1 MSPKITVITVCYNSA
16 ATIGDT
22 LAAVSRQGYKNVEHL
37 IVDGASTDGT
47 VEIVRQWAG
56 HPVVMTSEPDKGIYD
71 AMNKGLARATG
82 DVIGFLNADD
92 FYADSSAL
100 EKIAAAFQD
109 KQTEACFGDLV
120 YVSKDNRQVVR
131 FWRSRAF
138 VKGAFAK
145 GWCPAHPTFY
155 IRRSALDRCGVFD
168 RAFKLASDVEF
179 MMRYLENGDVRSV
192 YIPAVI
198 VRMRVGGAT
207 NQSWRNVL
215 QQNKEVLLALRKNNV
230 PFSTIGFVSCKLQN
244 RLWQYITARFGVA

>member
-56 HPVVMTSEPDKGIYD
+56 HPLVLTSEPDKGIYD

-109 KQTEACFGDLV
+109 EQAEACFGDLV
-120 YVSKDNRQVVR
+120 YVSKDDRRVIR
-131 FWRSRAF
+131 YWRSRAF
-138 VKGAFAK
+138 VKGDFAN

-179 MMRYLENGDVRSV
+179 MMRYLENGDVRAV

-215 QQNKEVLLALRKNNV
+215 QQNKEVLVALKKNKV
-230 PFSTIGFVSCKLQN
+230 PFSTIGFVGRKLQN
-244 RLWQYITARFGVA
+244 RLWQYITARFGRA

>member
-37 IVDGASTDGT
+37 VVDGASPDGT

-56 HPVVMTSEPDKGIYD
+56 HPVVLISESDKGIYD

-92 FYADSSAL
+92 FYADGSAL
-100 EKIAAAFQD
+100 EKIAAAFED
-109 KQTEACFGDLV
+109 KQAEACFGDLV
-120 YVSKDNRQVVR
+120 YVSKDNRRVIR
-131 FWRSRAF
+131 YWRSRAF
-138 VKGAFAK
+138 VKRDFAN

-168 RAFKLASDVEF
+168 RTFKLASDVEF

-215 QQNKEVLLALRKNNV
+215 QQNKEVLVALKKNEV
-230 PFSTIGFVSCKLQN
+230 PFSTIGFVSRKLRN
-244 RLWQYITARFGVA
+244 RLWQYITARFGRA